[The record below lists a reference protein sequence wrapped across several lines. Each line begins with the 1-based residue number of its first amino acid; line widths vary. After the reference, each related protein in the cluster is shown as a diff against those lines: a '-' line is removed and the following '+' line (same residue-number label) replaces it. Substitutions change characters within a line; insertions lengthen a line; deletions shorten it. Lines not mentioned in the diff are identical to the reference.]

1 MARTRDWN
9 DVFDLALARA
19 GGGSNQTE
27 KDRLK
32 LFLNSAART
41 ISDYSPYWDCLL
53 QLQERSV
60 VNGVVPLSEDSYE
73 VKGAGETDANG
84 LYSVGEDFN
93 GYPTYRKLRSG
104 GNVAYSISAQQT
116 PALETWLIH
125 PGSPEDFVFGAT
137 KQYYSAGP
145 ALLSPTPPIDGWA
158 PSTDGSEPEPTLRKL
173 DDIDEAITIW
183 NGPVFQ
189 GSSENNTTP
198 SVASVQKWYQDASGI
213 RLTNPNTDT
222 VFVGFKALNTDKYG
236 DGTGGTVSDVP
247 EEWADYM
254 SYAAARMLQT
264 AQRSAGDFV
273 GISLREVDEQLN
285 NALMRVSRN
294 RAMSALKDNLETY
307 YNYDISTL

>member
-73 VKGAGETDANG
+73 VRGAGVSGANG
-84 LYSVGEDFN
+84 LYQRSPSDVNGNPYYVISSYDGTDETLYEIYYDSIIFQWVIGGPDSQRLYQTTAPEGSV
-93 GYPTYRKLRSG
+93 PTSG
-104 GNVAYSISAQQT
+104 WGLSI
-116 PALETWLIH
+116 
-125 PGSPEDFVFGAT
+125 
-137 KQYYSAGP
+137 
-145 ALLSPTPPIDGWA
+145 
-158 PSTDGSEPEPTLRKL
+158 GSEAPVPEVIQLQ
-173 DDIDEAITIW
+173 DIDEAITIW

-213 RLTNPNTDT
+213 RLTNPNTHT
-222 VFVGFKALNTDKYG
+222 VFVGFKALNTDNYG